1 MDPGDKIEVVRLS
14 RPKEF
19 RAYGLLQSVDDGGGV
34 VLEGDSRIFNS
45 VHYGFTVIGQ
55 FPWTSSVP
63 GDKPGVKIMNE
74 RSETEQPET
83 IEGIDA
89 EIDKLKSERITLVAD
104 RREELYRKLRTG
116 AYGISKDGR
125 NFVITRDHCL
135 ITKNYSNVPCESK
148 DTKVSISM
156 ESNDEILIEW
166 ASPINGYLFD
176 DLKERN

>member
-74 RSETEQPET
+74 RSETKQPEDMIAVVEK
-83 IEGIDA
+83 IEGWEMTSETLKNMPMHRFMEVDA
-89 EIDKLKSERITLVAD
+89 DVWVMRIMGGWVYQFKKGVTH
-104 RREELYRKLRTG
+104 RF
-116 AYGISKDGR
+116 
-125 NFVITRDHCL
+125 FVPGP
-135 ITKNYSNVPCESK
+135 KVPEP
-148 DTKVSISM
+148 SM
-156 ESNDEILIEW
+156 NRV
-166 ASPINGYLFD
+166 F
-176 DLKERN
+176 